1 MQAEKSV
8 FVDVTATAYRKDW
21 MAARKSHK
29 RRNEIFSAFS
39 KLRDCYGT
47 YLTQLLNRRF
57 AEQLDGEF
65 RVSVH
70 GEFDGNFD
78 GLARLHWDQKVIFCS
93 YSEERFD
100 LSHRVQPMPGSI
112 DVQEAELSRQYVE
125 LAVVNKWKLTHPIIV
140 DALETLEEEGLGQI
154 DALISEVDDS
164 FGGDEAGPAALLAIC
179 SYVTEQIMSLQP
191 TAA

>member
-1 MQAEKSV
+1 MQADESV
-8 FVDVTATAYRKDW
+8 FEGVAVTAYRRDW
-21 MAARKSHK
+21 VAARKAHK

-39 KLRDCYGT
+39 KLRECYET

-78 GLARLHWDQKVIFCS
+78 SLARLHWDQRVIFCS

-100 LSHRVQPMPGSI
+100 LSHSVQPTPGEI

-125 LAVVNKWKLTHPIIV
+125 LAVVNKWKLTHTIIV

-154 DALISEVDDS
+154 DALMSEVDNS

-179 SYVTEQIMSLQP
+179 SYVTEQIINLQP
-191 TAA
+191 TVL